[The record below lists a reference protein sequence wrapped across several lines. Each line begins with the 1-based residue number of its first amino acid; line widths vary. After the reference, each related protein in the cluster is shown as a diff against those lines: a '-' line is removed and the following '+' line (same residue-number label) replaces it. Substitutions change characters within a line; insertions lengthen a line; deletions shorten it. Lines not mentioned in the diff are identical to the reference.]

1 MRARNPSLRI
11 CAHIRSAALAAL
23 AALACI
29 AGMSAWAPASGAA
42 GEPDSLA
49 QLAELSLEELMDI
62 EVTSVSRRE
71 EPLFEAGAAIF
82 VLTADDLRRSGATS
96 VAEALR
102 LVPGMQVARTNASEW
117 AITVRGFN
125 NQFANKLLVLTDG
138 RSIYTPLFGGVYWD
152 VQDLVLEDIERIE
165 VIRGPGATLWG
176 ANAVNGVINIITKSA
191 AGTAGWLVGAGTGNV
206 ERILGS
212 VRYGGRASGEVHYR
226 AFGSYHEVD
235 DFLTAGG
242 DPAADG
248 WWLGHGG
255 FRLDWQR
262 RPTDLWTLQGDVYS
276 GEMGRT
282 ITQSTADPPFTET
295 LDTFAEVAGGNAI
308 ARWTRA
314 FSPGLRTTLQLY
326 FDRTERRG
334 RRLGEE
340 RNTLDVDFE
349 QEAGVGRRHQIVWG
363 LGYRMTQ
370 DDIDNTFVVSLDPP
384 QRRDHL
390 VSAFVQDEISL
401 VPQRLRLT
409 LGSKFEHNS
418 YTGSEIQPSARVRW
432 TPDRRFTAWGA
443 VSRAVRTPSRVESD
457 VRFVLGTFAVRDTLN
472 VIALVGNPE
481 LAADEL
487 VAWELGMRLH
497 PVQRLLLDVASFYNV
512 YDELG
517 TIEPGQGEIR
527 DAPPPTHVLRPLDF
541 ANLGSG
547 RTWGVELAARW
558 EVTDRIRFVGGYT
571 WLEVEFDRE
580 PGSLDASGDIAEGND
595 PSQQIQ
601 LRAEVDLP
609 GSVDVDAMGFYV
621 DTLPGQDIPDY
632 TRLDLRVEFP
642 LAPRLR
648 LTVVGQ
654 NLLEPQHPE
663 FGGAVTSAHAT
674 EVPRGVYAKA
684 IWRY

>member
-1 MRARNPSLRI
+1 MRAGNPSLRI
-11 CAHIRSAALAAL
+11 HANIGSPARSALAAL
-23 AALACI
+23 TCVVC
-29 AGMSAWAPASGAA
+29 MSAWTPAAGAA
-42 GEPDSLA
+42 VEPDSLG
-49 QLAELSLEELMDI
+49 QLAELSLEELMEI

-152 VQDLVLEDIERIE
+152 VQDLLLEDIERIE

-191 AGTAGWLVGAGTGNV
+191 EETAGWLVGAGTGNV
-206 ERILGS
+206 ERVLGS
-212 VRYGGRASGEVHYR
+212 VRYGGRSTGNVHYK
-226 AFGSYHEVD
+226 AFANYHEMD
-235 DFLTAGG
+235 DFVNADGG
-242 DPAADG
+242 SAADG
-248 WWLGHGG
+248 WQLGHGG
-255 FRLDWQR
+255 FRLDWKR

-276 GEMGRT
+276 GEMGKT
-282 ITQSTADPPFTET
+282 ITQSTPNPPFTQT
-295 LDTFAEVAGGNAI
+295 LDTFADVAGGNAI
-308 ARWTRA
+308 GRWTRA
-314 FSPGLRTTLQLY
+314 FSPRLRTTLQLY
-326 FDRTERRG
+326 FDRTERRAT
-334 RRLGEE
+334 RLGEE

-349 QEAGVGRRHQIVWG
+349 QELGLGNRNQVVWG

-370 DDIDNTFVVSLDPP
+370 DDIDNTFVASLDPP

-390 VSAFVQDEISL
+390 YSGFVQDEIGI

-418 YTGSEIQPSARVRW
+418 YTGSEIQPSVRLRW
-432 TPDRRFTAWGA
+432 TPDPRFTTWGA

-457 VRFVLGTFAVRDTLN
+457 VRFVLGTFALSDTLN
-472 VIALVGNPE
+472 VIALIGNPE
-481 LAADEL
+481 LQADEL
-487 VAWELGMRLH
+487 LAWELGMRLH
-497 PVQRLLLDVASFYNV
+497 PMQRLLLDLASFYNV

-517 TIEPGQGEIR
+517 TIESGTR
-527 DAPPPTHVLRPLDF
+527 AHHDTPPPPHRLWPLDF

-547 RTWGVELAARW
+547 RTWGVELVAHW
-558 EVTDRIRFVGGYT
+558 EVTDRFRLVGGYT
-571 WLEVEFDRE
+571 WLDVEFERE
-580 PGSLDASGDIAEGND
+580 PGSLDTGGDIAEGND
-595 PSQQIQ
+595 PEQQVQ
-601 LRAEVDLP
+601 LRAQLDLP
-609 GSVDVDAMGFYV
+609 GSVDVDVMGFYV
-621 DTLPGQDIPDY
+621 DALPGQDIPAY
-632 TRLDLRVEFP
+632 TRLDLRMEVP

-648 LTVVGQ
+648 LTLVGQ

-663 FGGAVTSAHAT
+663 FAGAVTSAHAT

-684 IWRY
+684 LWHY